1 MFKKP
6 QNDKKYFWT
15 QHVTEKMLFYG
26 ISEGRIKRIIRY
38 PTRTE
43 EGIAPD
49 TVAVMQLAGTKRY
62 AEIWVMYKVVKP
74 KTAGKKMFSQLPD
87 ELVKMQDLFGAKQFK
102 IITAWRYPGK
112 SPERDPIPDEV
123 MSEIKGML

>member
-49 TVAVMQLAGTKRY
+49 TVAVMQSAGTKRY

-74 KTAGKKMFSQLPD
+74 QESGKNPFSQVPD
-87 ELVKMQDLFGAKQFK
+87 ELKRLQDLFGGRRFK
-102 IITAWRYPGK
+102 VITTWRYPGK
-112 SPERDPIPDEV
+112 SPERDPVPDEV
-123 MSEIKGML
+123 MSEIKEML